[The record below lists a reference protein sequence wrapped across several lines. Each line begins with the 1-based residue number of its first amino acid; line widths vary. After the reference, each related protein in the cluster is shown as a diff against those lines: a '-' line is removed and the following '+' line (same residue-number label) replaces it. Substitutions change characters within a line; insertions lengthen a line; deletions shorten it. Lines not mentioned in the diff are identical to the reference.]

1 MESNFPRNDNS
12 AFVALSKDSKVGIS
26 NVYLAAF
33 EYFRPGIMRF
43 DRPVRIKHF
52 MSCARAV
59 DKNCPGYEVG
69 FFQLQIIAVTSEG
82 MSTTLSQVVL

>member
-12 AFVALSKDSKVGIS
+12 AFVALSKGSKVGIR

-43 DRPVRIKHF
+43 YWPIRIKHF
-52 MSCARAV
+52 MPCARAV
-59 DKNCPGYEVG
+59 DKNCPVYKVG
-69 FFQLQIIAVTSEG
+69 PAVERFSYRCDMDAIIKQAVRD
-82 MSTTLSQVVL
+82 